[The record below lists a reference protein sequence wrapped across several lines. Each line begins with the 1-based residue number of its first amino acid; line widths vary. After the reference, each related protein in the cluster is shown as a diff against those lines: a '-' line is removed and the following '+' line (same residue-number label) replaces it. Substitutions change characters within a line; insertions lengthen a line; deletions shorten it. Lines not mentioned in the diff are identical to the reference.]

1 MKRTWSLLIFA
12 VLTGVNLYSQHYSAI
27 HGSNYSGSLGVYNNP
42 SSIVNVPYK
51 WDLTLF
57 GAQFQTISNAVTG
70 RNFPSYFSGS
80 DYEAKQGNFIRKAD
94 VNVNLRL
101 LNARYSISQK
111 KAIAFGLN
119 FRSNLQLATSPV
131 NYHDSI
137 VSTSSFLEVNQ
148 LSQHLNARF
157 AGSAW
162 MEVYGTYAFTLW
174 DQESSRLN
182 AGVTL
187 KFLKGMSGGFVE
199 LNNVNINKQQQ
210 ADETLYTIANG
221 DAKYGYS
228 SNHGDASSFDLSDLF
243 GGSKAGF
250 AVDLGVEYL
259 VKSQELTTVYDDVT
273 YNDYDWKI
281 GVSLLDLG
289 ANNFTY
295 GSESRSVASLKE
307 DVSGRVLNE
316 KFHDV
321 KNLSS
326 FNDSLA
332 TIVGE
337 TNALTGNFSI
347 MNPARAV
354 VNVDRYLT
362 GNFYLNGELSV
373 NLIPESSKK
382 LALRETKLLTITPRW
397 ETRRL
402 GVYLPFEYTTRG
414 NFWVGAALKAGPL
427 LVGTHNLL
435 NAFAPNKTLGGGAY
449 IALIIRPWKE
459 SSQGRNKQYD
469 CPPY

>member
-1 MKRTWSLLIFA
+1 
-12 VLTGVNLYSQHYSAI
+12 
-27 HGSNYSGSLGVYNNP
+27 
-42 SSIVNVPYK
+42 
-51 WDLTLF
+51 
-57 GAQFQTISNAVTG
+57 
-70 RNFPSYFSGS
+70 
-80 DYEAKQGNFIRKAD
+80 
-94 VNVNLRL
+94 
-101 LNARYSISQK
+101 
-111 KAIAFGLN
+111 
-119 FRSNLQLATSPV
+119 
-131 NYHDSI
+131 
-137 VSTSSFLEVNQ
+137 
-148 LSQHLNARF
+148 
-157 AGSAW
+157 
-162 MEVYGTYAFTLW
+162 
-174 DQESSRLN
+174 
-182 AGVTL
+182 
-187 KFLKGMSGGFVE
+187 
-199 LNNVNINKQQQ
+199 
-210 ADETLYTIANG
+210 
-221 DAKYGYS
+221 
-228 SNHGDASSFDLSDLF
+228 
-243 GGSKAGF
+243 
-250 AVDLGVEYL
+250 VEYL

-273 YNDYDWKI
+273 YNDYEWKI

-307 DVSGRVLNE
+307 DVSGTVLNE
-316 KFHDV
+316 KFRDV
-321 KNLSS
+321 ENLAS

-337 TNALTGNFSI
+337 TNALTGNYSI

-373 NLIPESSKK
+373 NLVPESSKK

-397 ETRRL
+397 ETRRI
-402 GVYLPFEYTTRG
+402 GFYLPFEYTTRG

-449 IALIIRPWKE
+449 IALIIRPWNE